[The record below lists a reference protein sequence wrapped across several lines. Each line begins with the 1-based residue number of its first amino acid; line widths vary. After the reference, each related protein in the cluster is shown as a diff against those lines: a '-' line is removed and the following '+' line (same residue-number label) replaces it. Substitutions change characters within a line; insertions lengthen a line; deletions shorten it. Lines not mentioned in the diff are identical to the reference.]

1 MGSTIVLTRRDFMR
15 LTGTVGAGLVLGVHI
30 GGCVGED
37 AELEAFSPNAWVR
50 VGTDGTV
57 TVMVDRSEM
66 GQGVATALPMLVAEE
81 LEVDPTTIRIEFA
94 PADPAYS
101 NPLFGLQATGGSS
114 SVRAAW
120 EPMREAGAAARM
132 MLIAVAA
139 REWGV
144 DAASL
149 RAENGQ
155 VVDPAQNRRIGY
167 GRLAERAALE
177 PVPETVPLKDPSE
190 FTVIGQPVKRLDTP
204 AKVTGTA
211 GFGIDVQ
218 GPGMLVAQVARCPVF
233 GGTVARFD
241 DTRARAVP
249 GVRDVVQVSSGVAVV
264 ADGYWQAA
272 QGRRALDVTW
282 DEGANAGQSSERIS
296 AEFRRLARGRAVP
309 ARTDGDASGALG
321 RAARRLNAEYEL
333 PYLAHATM
341 EPMNATAHV
350 RAGACDV
357 WAPTQ
362 FQGGCRD
369 VAAQITGLAP
379 EAIAVHTTYLGGGFG
394 RRFELD
400 FIAEAV
406 EVSKAVGAP
415 VKVVFSREDDIR
427 HEFYRPASFHV
438 LSAGLDAQGWPIVWT
453 HRVVAQ
459 SIMSRVFPSMVQNGL
474 DAEAV
479 EGATELPYAIPNVR
493 VDYVMAETGIPVGF
507 WRSVNH
513 SFNGFVVETFVDEL
527 AHATGKDPVAF
538 RRRLLANA
546 PRHLAALNLAA
557 EHAGWGTPPPAGRAR
572 GVAVHKSF
580 ESFVAQVAEVSVE
593 DGRISVHRVVC
604 AVDCGPVVNPDTVAA
619 QMESGIVYGLTAAL
633 YGAITIEN
641 GRVIEG
647 NFDTY
652 QMLRMPEMP
661 AVEVRIVPS
670 TDAQGG
676 VGEPGTPPIAP
687 AVANAVFALTGRR
700 IRTLPMRV

>member
-1 MGSTIVLTRRDFMR
+1 MGSTIVLARRDFVR
-15 LTGTVGAGLVLGVHI
+15 LTGTIGAGLVLGVHI
-30 GGCVGED
+30 GACVGEEVD
-37 AELEAFSPNAWVR
+37 LEAFSPNAWVR

-57 TVMVDRSEM
+57 TVIVDRSEM
-66 GQGVATALPMLVAEE
+66 GQGVVTSLPMLVAEE
-81 LEVDPTTIRIEFA
+81 LEVDPATIRIEFA
-94 PADPAYS
+94 PADPTY
-101 NPLFGLQATGGSS
+101 NNRLFGLQATGGSS
-114 SVRAAW
+114 SIRAAW

-132 MLIAVAA
+132 MLIAAA
-139 REWGV
+139 AAEWGV

-149 RAENGQ
+149 RAENGE
-155 VVDPAQNRRIGY
+155 VVDSTGNRRAGY
-167 GRLAERAALE
+167 GRLATSAAMQ
-177 PVPETVPLKDPSE
+177 PVPETVQLKDPSE

-211 GFGIDVQ
+211 EFGIDVQ
-218 GPGMLVAQVARCPVF
+218 VAGMLVAQVARCPVF

-241 DTRARAVP
+241 ETAARAVQ
-249 GVRDVVQVSSGVAVV
+249 GVRQVVQISSGVAVV
-264 ADGYWQAA
+264 ADGYWPAT
-272 QGRRALDVTW
+272 QGRRALDITW
-282 DEGANAGQSSERIS
+282 DEGSNAAQSSERIS
-296 AEFRRLARGRAVP
+296 AEFRRLARGRAVA
-309 ARTDGDASGALG
+309 ARTDGNASAALG
-321 RAARRLNAEYEL
+321 RAPRRLRAEYEL

-350 RAGACDV
+350 RADGCDI

-362 FQGGCRD
+362 FQGGCVQ
-369 VAAQITGLAP
+369 VAAQITGLPP
-379 EAIAVHTTYLGGGFG
+379 ESIAVHTTYLGGGFG

-400 FIAEAV
+400 FTAEAV
-406 EVSKAVGAP
+406 EISKAVGAP
-415 VKVVFSREDDIR
+415 VKVVWSREDDIR

-438 LSAGLDAQGWPIVWT
+438 LSAGLDAEGWPTAWT

-459 SIMSRVFPSMVQNGL
+459 SIMSRVFPDMVQNGL
-474 DAEAV
+474 DGEAV

-538 RRRLLANA
+538 RRRLLENA
-546 PRHLAALNLAA
+546 PRHLAALNLAVERA
-557 EHAGWGTPPPAGRAR
+557 AWGAPLPAGRAR

-593 DGRISVHRVVC
+593 GDRIRVHRVVC

-641 GRVIEG
+641 GRVVQG

-652 QMLRMPEMP
+652 QMLRMPDMP
-661 AVEVRIVPS
+661 AVEVHIVPS

-687 AVANAVFALTGRR
+687 AVANALFALTGRR

>member
-1 MGSTIVLTRRDFMR
+1 
-15 LTGTVGAGLVLGVHI
+15 
-30 GGCVGED
+30 
-37 AELEAFSPNAWVR
+37 
-50 VGTDGTV
+50 
-57 TVMVDRSEM
+57 
-66 GQGVATALPMLVAEE
+66 
-81 LEVDPTTIRIEFA
+81 
-94 PADPAYS
+94 
-101 NPLFGLQATGGSS
+101 
-114 SVRAAW
+114 
-120 EPMREAGAAARM
+120 
-132 MLIAVAA
+132 
-139 REWGV
+139 
-144 DAASL
+144 
-149 RAENGQ
+149 
-155 VVDPAQNRRIGY
+155 
-167 GRLAERAALE
+167 
-177 PVPETVPLKDPSE
+177 
-190 FTVIGQPVKRLDTP
+190 
-204 AKVTGTA
+204 
-211 GFGIDVQ
+211 
-218 GPGMLVAQVARCPVF
+218 
-233 GGTVARFD
+233 
-241 DTRARAVP
+241 
-249 GVRDVVQVSSGVAVV
+249 VAVV

-272 QGRRALDVTW
+272 QGRRALDVAW
-282 DEGANAGQSSERIS
+282 DEGSNAGQSSQRIS

-309 ARTDGDASGALG
+309 ARTDGNASAALG
-321 RAARRLNAEYEL
+321 RAAQRVSAEFEL

-350 RAGACDV
+350 RTDGCDI

-362 FQGGCRD
+362 FQGGCAQ
-369 VAAQITGLAP
+369 VAAQITGLPP
-379 EAIAVHTTYLGGGFG
+379 ESIAVHTTYLGGGFG

-406 EVSKAVGAP
+406 EISKAVGTP
-415 VKVVFSREDDIR
+415 VKVVWSREDDVR

-438 LSAGLDAQGWPIVWT
+438 LSAGLDAEGWPTAWT

-459 SIMSRVFPSMVQNGL
+459 SIMSRVFPDMVQNGL
-474 DAEAV
+474 DPEAV
-479 EGATELPYAIPNVR
+479 EGAMELPYAIPNVR

-557 EHAGWGTPPPAGRAR
+557 DRAGWGTPLPTGRAR

-580 ESFVAQVAEVSVE
+580 ESFVAQVAEVSL
-593 DGRISVHRVVC
+593 DGDQLRVHRVVC

-641 GRVIEG
+641 GRVVQG

-661 AVEVRIVPS
+661 AVEVHIVPS
-670 TDAQGG
+670 ADAQGG

-687 AVANAVFALTGRR
+687 AVANAVFTLTGRR
-700 IRTLPMRV
+700 IRTLPIQV